1 MPKSA
6 QQKMNEFLDESRE
19 TRDAL
24 NEFITHTHEH
34 FGSYSF
40 TAGYLSTLLGDV
52 IAELPR
58 ARRAELRNQLYRKA
72 LEYRSKEAA

>member
-6 QQKMNEFLDESRE
+6 QQKLCEFLDESRE
-19 TRDAL
+19 TRDAI
-24 NEFITHTHEH
+24 NEFVANTHEH

-40 TAGYLSTLLGDV
+40 SSGYLSTLLGDV

-58 ARRAELRNQLYRKA
+58 ARRQELRNQLRRKA
-72 LEYRSKEAA
+72 QEYCAKEAA